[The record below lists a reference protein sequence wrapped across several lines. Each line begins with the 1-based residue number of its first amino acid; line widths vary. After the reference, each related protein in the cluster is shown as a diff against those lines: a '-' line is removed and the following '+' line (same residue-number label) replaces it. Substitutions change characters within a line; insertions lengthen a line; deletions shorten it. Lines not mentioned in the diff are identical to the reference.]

1 MERMEW
7 IEDVDVR
14 GFRTQ
19 GIVGADAIIR
29 TFTA

>member
-1 MERMEW
+1 MERMER

-19 GIVGADAIIR
+19 GIVGADRIIR
-29 TFTA
+29 MFIA

>member
-1 MERMEW
+1 MERMER

-19 GIVGADAIIR
+19 GIVSVDAIIR